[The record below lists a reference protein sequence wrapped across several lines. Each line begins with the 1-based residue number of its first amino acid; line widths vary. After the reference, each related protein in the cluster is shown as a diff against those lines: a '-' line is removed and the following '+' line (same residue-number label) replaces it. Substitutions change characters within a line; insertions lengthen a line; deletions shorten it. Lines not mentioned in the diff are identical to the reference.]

1 MQFDADVAVV
11 GLGGMGSAAAWRLA
25 ERGVRV
31 LGFERFRP
39 GHVQGSSHG
48 RTRLFRVA
56 CLEHPNLVPLAQTS
70 KQLWQELEKRSGTD
84 ILQITGGLMIGA
96 ADSQVIAGTLAA
108 GRAHGLA
115 IREVPRDEL
124 AVSHPQHQG
133 LAPDHL
139 AIWDPE
145 AGVVRPEAGVI
156 AACAAASAAGA
167 TLYYDAA
174 VADIELIAGGARVT
188 TSTRTFTVAQVV
200 VTTGAWLGKLVPE
213 LPLEPIRT
221 PMTWFA
227 PKAAGDDSFELRNF
241 PIFIRQV
248 ADDNWIWGHGSAA
261 DEHGVKVGP
270 DRDPNFSSVDPD
282 TIDRSVSPV
291 DSRLISELVETAL
304 PGLDPQPTSVTT
316 CMITR
321 SPDGQFQI
329 GRPHDDPRLVVG
341 GGCSGHAFKHATGI
355 GELLAQ
361 LACNEKTLVDTDFVN
376 PNRFL

>member
-11 GLGGMGSAAAWRLA
+11 GLGAMGSAAAWRLA

-56 CLEHPNLVPLAQTS
+56 CLEHPNLVPLAKKS
-70 KQLWQELEKRSGTD
+70 KALWQELEKRSGTD
-84 ILQITGGLMIGA
+84 LLQITGGLMIGA
-96 ADSQVIAGTLAA
+96 PDSPVLAGTLAA
-108 GRAHGLA
+108 GRAHGLD
-115 IREVPRDEL
+115 IREVSRDEL
-124 AVSHPQHQG
+124 AVAHPQHQG
-133 LAPDHL
+133 LAPGHL

-145 AGVVRPEAGVI
+145 AGVVRPEAGVV
-156 AACAAASAAGA
+156 AACAAAAAAGA
-167 TLYYDAA
+167 TLHSDAA
-174 VADIELIAGGARVT
+174 VAGIELIPGGVRVR

-200 VTTGAWLGKLVPE
+200 VTTGAWLGKLVKE
-213 LPLEPIRT
+213 LPLEPVRT
-221 PMTWFA
+221 PMTWFQ
-227 PKAAGDDSFELRNF
+227 PKAAGDDSFALDKF

-270 DRDPNFSSVDPD
+270 DQDPNFTAVDPD
-282 TIDRSVSPV
+282 TIDRSISAV
-291 DSRLISELVETAL
+291 DSRLVSELVEAAL
-304 PGLDPQPTSVTT
+304 PGLDPRPTSITT
-316 CMITR
+316 CMVTR

-341 GGCSGHAFKHATGI
+341 GGCSGHAFKHAPGI

-361 LACNEKTLVDTDFVN
+361 LTCGEKTLVDTDFVN